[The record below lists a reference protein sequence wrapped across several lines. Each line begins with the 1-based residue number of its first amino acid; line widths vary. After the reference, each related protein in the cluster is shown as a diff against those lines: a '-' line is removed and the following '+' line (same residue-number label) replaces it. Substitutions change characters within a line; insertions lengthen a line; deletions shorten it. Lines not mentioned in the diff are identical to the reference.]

1 MKEFEAA
8 EAVLFD
14 MDGVITDSMP
24 KHCRCWQ
31 KAFRDFFGISVPSL
45 EIYRREGEKSDK
57 SVREILALSGRSISD
72 HELHEFLD
80 HKASLFSG
88 TGKIRFFKG
97 MKTFLKKLHRI
108 KKTALVTGTQR
119 REVLAHF
126 DEKFLSVFDTL
137 VTSTDVTHG
146 KPHPEPY
153 QKALTRLGV
162 SPEKTLV
169 VENAPYG
176 IQSAKACGLKVIALP
191 TSLPASEL
199 KAADFVL
206 KSHEELFALL

>member
-24 KHCRCWQ
+24 RHCRCWQ
-31 KAFRDFFGISVPSL
+31 KAFKDFFGLQVSSL

-57 SVREILALSGRSISD
+57 SVREILALSQRTVTD
-72 HELHEFLD
+72 KELHEFLD
-80 HKASLFSG
+80 HKASLFSDN
-88 TGKIRFFKG
+88 GKIRFFKG
-97 MKTFLKKLHRI
+97 MKLFLRKIHRI

-119 REVLAHF
+119 KEVLAHF
-126 DEKFLSVFDTL
+126 DSKFLSVFDAL

-153 QKALTRLGV
+153 QKALALLGI

-199 KAADFVL
+199 KAANFVL
-206 KSHEELFALL
+206 SSHEELFALL

>member
-1 MKEFEAA
+1 
-8 EAVLFD
+8 

-31 KAFRDFFGISVPSL
+31 KAFRDFFGISVSSL

-57 SVREILALSGRSISD
+57 SVREILALSGRAVSD
-72 HELHEFLD
+72 KELHEFLD
-80 HKASLFSG
+80 HKAALFSH

-97 MKTFLKKLHRI
+97 MKVFLRKMHRVKKI
-108 KKTALVTGTQR
+108 ALVTGTQR
-119 REVLAHF
+119 KEVLAHF

>member
-1 MKEFEAA
+1 
-8 EAVLFD
+8 

-24 KHCRCWQ
+24 RHCRCWQ
-31 KAFRDFFGISVPSL
+31 RAFRDYFGIKVSSL

-57 SVREILALSGRSISD
+57 SVREILALSGRAVSD
-72 HELHEFLD
+72 KELHEFLD
-80 HKASLFSG
+80 HKAALFSH

-97 MKTFLKKLHRI
+97 MKSFLKKLHRI
-108 KKTALVTGTQR
+108 RKIALVTGTQR
-119 REVLAHF
+119 KEVLAHF
-126 DEKFLSVFDTL
+126 DEKFLSVFEAI

-153 QKALTRLGV
+153 QKALNRLAVNPG
-162 SPEKTLV
+162 KTLV

-191 TSLPASEL
+191 TSLPAAEL
-199 KAADFVL
+199 KEADYVL
-206 KSHEELFALL
+206 KNHEELFALMQGA